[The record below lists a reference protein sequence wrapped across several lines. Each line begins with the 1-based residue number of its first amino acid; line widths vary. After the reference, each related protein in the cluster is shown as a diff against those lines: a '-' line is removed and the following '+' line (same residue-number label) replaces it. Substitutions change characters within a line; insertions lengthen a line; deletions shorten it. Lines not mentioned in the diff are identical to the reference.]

1 MKKLPSH
8 LKRLAYKISFEPLKE
23 IDEETSDLKYQ
34 LLQDANNSK
43 RGIVEKLKKYV
54 ADHPNDPVYKN
65 YLYVAYKTQGRN
77 EEARDIL
84 QKTIDQ
90 HPDYLFGKL
99 NLAGEYLY
107 AEEYEKVP
115 KILGEFM
122 EIKALY
128 PERDEFHLTE
138 VMSFFRIAVHYFINI
153 EEWEQAKVRLEMME
167 QIDPEDPGIENMNK
181 KLTAKILAANV
192 EQMRADLEKE
202 ISVDTYPKVEYPA
215 AKVAPA
221 LQHELLRVFYTHA
234 TEDFSTKWIDQI
246 MALPRETLIQDLEL
260 IIEDASRRYDWFYNK
275 YEEFVYE
282 EQEFSVHALYFLAA
296 LNARESLPVVLNLLR
311 QGKERVEYWFSD
323 SLEELFIEPLYLL
336 GESQL
341 ALLKEFVLE
350 SHLFSMSRLLISKV
364 VAQIVFH
371 QPDRREEVITWF
383 REVFQYHLDH
393 PEEDGI
399 IDTQFIG
406 WTVYETVEA
415 SLIELSP
422 LIKKLW
428 DKGWIPETYMG
439 SLDVIFNLLKSPIE
453 DYNKMPMPENIYE
466 FYSAEYLDRRVE
478 RKFTEEEIEASRRLL
493 ARMQEDDPMMDSFIE
508 ILSGDFPEDERSNS
522 KPRTVIAKPKVGRNE
537 PCPCGSGKKY
547 KKCCLNK

>member
-1 MKKLPSH
+1 MRKLPNH

-23 IDEETSDLKYQ
+23 IDEETSDLNYQ

-54 ADHPNDPVYKN
+54 ADHPDDPVYKN
-65 YLYVAYKTQGRN
+65 YLYIAYKMQGRN

-84 QKTIDQ
+84 HKTIDL

-107 AEEYEKVP
+107 AEEYEKIP
-115 KILGEFM
+115 ELLGEFM

-138 VMSFFRIAVHYFINI
+138 VMSFFRIAVHYFIEI
-153 EEWEQAKVRLEMME
+153 KEWEQAKVRLEIME
-167 QIDPEDPGIENMNK
+167 KIDPENPSVENMNK
-181 KLTAKILAANV
+181 RLSAKMLAANV
-192 EQMRADLEKE
+192 ERMQADLEKE

-215 AKVAPA
+215 TKVAPA

-234 TEDFSTKWIDQI
+234 TEDFPTKWIDQI
-246 MALPRETLIQDLEL
+246 MVLPRETLIQDLEL
-260 IIEDASRRYDWFYNK
+260 IVEDASRRYDWFYNK

-296 LNARESLPVVLNLLR
+296 LNARESLPVILNLLR
-311 QGKERVEYWFSD
+311 QGEERVEYWFSD

-341 ALLKEFVLE
+341 ELLKEFVLE
-350 SHLFSMSRLLISKV
+350 SHLFSMVRLLISKV

-371 QPDRREEVITWF
+371 QPDRRGEVIAWF

-415 SLIELSP
+415 SLTELSP

-439 SLDVIFNLLKSPIE
+439 PLDGIIKLLKDPIE
-453 DYNKMPMPENIYE
+453 DYDKMPMPENIHE

-478 RKFTEEEIEASRRLL
+478 REFTEEEMEESRRLL
-493 ARMQEDDPMMDSFIE
+493 ASMKDDDPMMESLIE
-508 ILSGDFPEDERSNS
+508 ALGVNLPENNNS
-522 KPRTVIAKPKVGRNE
+522 RPKTVIAKPKVGRNE

-547 KKCCLNK
+547 KKCCI